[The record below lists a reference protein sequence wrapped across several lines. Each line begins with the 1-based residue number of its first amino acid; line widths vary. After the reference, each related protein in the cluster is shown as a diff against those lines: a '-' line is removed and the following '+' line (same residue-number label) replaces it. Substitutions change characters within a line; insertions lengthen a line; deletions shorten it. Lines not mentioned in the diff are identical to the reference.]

1 MPTNEEIVREAC
13 HVIWT
18 EGQTDKVADYYAEDF
33 QADYPTTNWGEC
45 LEGVRNLAKEV
56 RIGLP
61 DYREE
66 IKLLLDSGDY
76 IIVELLIHGTHTG
89 PLGNMPPTGKAV
101 SFRDVTILKLRNGKI
116 IEQRGLSDHLSLFQ
130 QLGVTAIPPAS

>member
-33 QADYPTTNWGEC
+33 QADYPTTNWGEG
-45 LEGVRNLAKEV
+45 LECVRNLAKEV

-76 IIVELLIHGTHTG
+76 IIVELLIHGKH
-89 PLGNMPPTGKAV
+89 
-101 SFRDVTILKLRNGKI
+101 R
-116 IEQRGLSDHLSLFQ
+116 
-130 QLGVTAIPPAS
+130 